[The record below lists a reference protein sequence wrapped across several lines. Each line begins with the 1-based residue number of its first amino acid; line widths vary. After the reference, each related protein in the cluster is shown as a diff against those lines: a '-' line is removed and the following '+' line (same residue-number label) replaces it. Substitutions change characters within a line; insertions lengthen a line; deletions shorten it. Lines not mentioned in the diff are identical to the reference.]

1 MISVSLIILIIFAIN
16 LLWAVLNWKNE
27 YNLILAVYENPTNWS
42 LKILVTAPL
51 FLIGDIVITGAATS
65 IFGFSG
71 FQGSA
76 MAILLSNL
84 LSIFFFTPK
93 GYNKQILNDY
103 NKGLKN
109 ANKKQKR

>member
-16 LLWAVLNWKNE
+16 LLWAVMNWRNE
-27 YNLILAVYENPTNWS
+27 YTLILAVYENPSNWS
-42 LKILVTAPL
+42 LKILITAPI
-51 FLIGDIVITGAATS
+51 FLLGDIVITGTATS

-93 GYNKQILNDY
+93 GFNKEIIKQY
-103 NKGLKN
+103 KQGLKN
-109 ANKKQKR
+109 EKNKK

>member
-16 LLWAVLNWKNE
+16 LLWAVLNWRNE
-27 YNLILAVYENPTNWS
+27 YNLILAVYEHPFEHN
-42 LKILVTAPL
+42 IVVLVTAPL
-51 FLIGDIVITGAATS
+51 FLIGDIVITGTATS

-84 LSIFFFTPK
+84 LSVFFFTPK
-93 GYNKQILNDY
+93 GNNKEILKKY
-103 NKGLKN
+103 KRGNKNGIF
-109 ANKKQKR
+109 